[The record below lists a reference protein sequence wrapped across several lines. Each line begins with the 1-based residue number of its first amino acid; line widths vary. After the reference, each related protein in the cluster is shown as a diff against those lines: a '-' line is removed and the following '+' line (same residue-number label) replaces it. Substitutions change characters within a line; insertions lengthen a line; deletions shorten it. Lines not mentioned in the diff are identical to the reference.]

1 MNIDIEIKSGG
12 YSKSQIEALIKD
24 INDSL
29 SDGGDIIIRISWFQ
43 RLMNWL
49 FD

>member
-1 MNIDIEIKSGG
+1 MKSIDIEIKGEI
-12 YSKSQIEALIKD
+12 SKAQIEELIKNL
-24 INDSL
+24 NDSL
-29 SDGGDIIIRISWFQ
+29 SDGGDIIIKISWFQ